1 MEITSNIKGQ
11 LAVSKAEIRAFELGF
26 IPSRP
31 LYDSKYDLLV
41 DNGSK
46 ILRLQI
52 KYADGK
58 PSNSKGAVVVK
69 LEYVDRQKIVHTYQ
83 NKQVDGLVVYIPK
96 INRLCYF
103 PKKIF
108 VNKRRLN
115 IRISDSKNNQKQ
127 RVIFAKDYYW

>member
-31 LYDSKYDLLV
+31 LYDSKYDLLI
-41 DNGSK
+41 DDGFK
-46 ILRLQI
+46 ILRVQI

-58 PSNSKGAVVVK
+58 PSTSTGAVVVK
-69 LEYVDRQKIVHTYQ
+69 LEYVDRQKNVHTYQ
-83 NKQVDGLVVYIPK
+83 NTQVDALVVYIPK

-115 IRISDSKNNQKQ
+115 IRISDPKNNQKQ
-127 RVIFAKDYYW
+127 RVIFASDYYW